1 MSRPCF
7 RSRGPAR
14 HFVPKG
20 GGIQAAWSSWIL
32 VLVLSYGAAGCA
44 APGPELGSPPPE
56 EPQPP
61 QWVITGR
68 TPEHD
73 KGSLCAIGVAGPT
86 YFRTDGVE
94 VAVENARAELARTIR
109 IRIESSTLDVQTES
123 GSRRGSQTVMQVSS
137 YVNEMVLQGS
147 TIVGVWYDS
156 PGTGFAKKP
165 RCTYA
170 LVCMDEAFLPAGL
183 PPAP

>member
-1 MSRPCF
+1 MSSPYIGRRRPTQD
-7 RSRGPAR
+7 
-14 HFVPKG
+14 FVPKDR
-20 GGIQAAWSSWIL
+20 GIQAAWSSWIL
-32 VLVLSYGAAGCA
+32 VLALSLGTAGCA
-44 APGPELGSPPPE
+44 APGPELGSIPPE

-68 TPEHD
+68 LPEHD
-73 KGSLCAIGVAGPT
+73 KGSVCAIGFAGPT

-94 VAVENARAELARTIR
+94 AAVENARTELTRTLQ
-109 IRIESSTLDVQTES
+109 IRIESSTLDIQTEG

-137 YVNEMVLQGS
+137 YVNEIVLQGS

-156 PGTGFAKKP
+156 PGTGFAKRP

-170 LVCMDEAFLPAGL
+170 LVCMDEASLPAGL
-183 PPAP
+183 APPP